1 MYEKSFS
8 RFLSFCNKLGTKD
21 DGSIQSGYILLVN
34 QTMHSIGGVSR
45 IPDLF
50 INDMDIKCEKFF
62 NTFPKI
68 DINTVSNEE
77 IKASNDLCREIYFL
91 LCNYLA
97 YKIYN
102 EYKDITLKINVEF
115 NSYKEKTKE
124 TYDEFVKK
132 VNELYAEEG
141 LASYGKS
148 YGDQE
153 KKMARSRIG
162 WLFCAILL
170 IIVVLITLCILMVSQ
185 CLGYIPFFDIPY
197 DINSFSINALI
208 YLFTIKFFMLS
219 IMIFAIS
226 WCVKMYRLA
235 RQQELVNNNKALIT
249 KTYNCFMEG
258 TTDPAVKNTILAS
271 AATELFALPNTGFVP
286 GKESNLDVLEQT
298 TKIATALVSKAK
310 PTGTS

>member
-153 KKMARSRIG
+153 KK
-162 WLFCAILL
+162 W
-170 IIVVLITLCILMVSQ
+170 
-185 CLGYIPFFDIPY
+185 
-197 DINSFSINALI
+197 
-208 YLFTIKFFMLS
+208 
-219 IMIFAIS
+219 
-226 WCVKMYRLA
+226 
-235 RQQELVNNNKALIT
+235 QEV
-249 KTYNCFMEG
+249 E
-258 TTDPAVKNTILAS
+258 
-271 AATELFALPNTGFVP
+271 
-286 GKESNLDVLEQT
+286 
-298 TKIATALVSKAK
+298 
-310 PTGTS
+310 